1 MEAKIMLPVG
11 NVNGNLLWNK
21 AKSLS
26 KQESIK
32 QSLLKLQAMGYW
44 ASCFPEGD
52 GVTFTHEN
60 PKSDGEVIADFIDVF
75 DWLTISKATKSGNL
89 ELADLEPDREI
100 LCTVIVPLDK
110 LKIETTFQLA
120 QYRFVCASDFDETPQ
135 DRLGGFEEGYL
146 EFKASLLHQDLLKA
160 NSSYDHNNVVINKCL
175 ALAEN
180 AMDII
185 RYQFSTFLKP
195 EFTPNPAGQQADG
208 FYAIEIIPEERT
220 HLKPISLTGISR
232 PISFSNNWLG
242 PDVEFSIDQG
252 DHYLMDVLD
261 GRNDELALSVK
272 TALRSCR
279 QSFYALGDESR
290 FLNLVFTLDGLA
302 TPDKKWTSWK
312 QRTYISALISGG
324 DLNKFKRVL
333 KNYDQLYN
341 DVRNKLVH
349 GGADF
354 YELPSNPAQA
364 SEDIFLYIK
373 DLIGLIELN
382 DFKKSEDLKNYAI
395 RLLNDPNFVA
405 AYNVVISEVS
415 ATTGRSSQNCSWVNE
430 LQKITDGEM
439 SHEGTAYISH
449 IDSHA

>member
-1 MEAKIMLPVG
+1 MEARIMFPSG

-21 AKSLS
+21 LDAISN
-26 KQESIK
+26 QESIK
-32 QSLLKLQAMGYW
+32 QSLLKLQAMSYW
-44 ASCFPEGD
+44 VSRFPEGD
-52 GVTFTHEN
+52 GVTFSH
-60 PKSDGEVIADFIDVF
+60 KGARSDDEIMGHFTDAF

-100 LCTVIVPLDK
+100 LCTVIVPLYK

-120 QYRFVCASDFDETPQ
+120 QYQFVCARDFDAAPHS
-135 DRLGGFEEGYL
+135 RLGDFEGEYL
-146 EFKASLLHQDLLKA
+146 EFKASLLYQDLLKV
-160 NSSYDHNNVVINKCL
+160 NSSYGHNNVVINKCL

-220 HLKPISLTGISR
+220 HLKPISLTGISK

-242 PDVEFSIDQG
+242 PEVEYCIAQG
-252 DHYLMDVLD
+252 VSYLADVLN

-272 TALRSCR
+272 SALRSCR

-302 TPDKKWTSWK
+302 APDKKWAGWK
-312 QRTYISALISGG
+312 HRTYIAALVSDG
-324 DLNKFKRVL
+324 DLYKFKRVL
-333 KNYDQLYN
+333 KNYDQLYS

-373 DLIGLIELN
+373 DLIGLIELS
-382 DFKKSEDLKNYAI
+382 DFKKSADLQNYAI
-395 RLLNDPNFVA
+395 MLLNDPNFVV
-405 AYNVVISEVS
+405 AYNLVISEVS
-415 ATTGRSSQNCSWVNE
+415 TTTGRASQNCSWVNE
-430 LQKITDGEM
+430 LQKLTDGQ
-439 SHEGTAYISH
+439 T
-449 IDSHA
+449 